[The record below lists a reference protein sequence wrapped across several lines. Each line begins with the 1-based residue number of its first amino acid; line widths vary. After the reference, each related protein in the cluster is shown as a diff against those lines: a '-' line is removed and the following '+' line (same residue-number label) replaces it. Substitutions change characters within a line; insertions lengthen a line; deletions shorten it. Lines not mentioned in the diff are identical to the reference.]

1 MRISLSSPVEISIRP
16 DETISQFRKRLKNI
30 MEVAAIK
37 ALETAVERTPA
48 AGETPYSTGQL
59 RQSIRVQK
67 VEDLEFE
74 LVVPRAYGIFLE
86 FGTGPRGA
94 ATGRMPEFPND
105 PVIQYHSGEVLVTR
119 HKGKL
124 LEEPYIR
131 RTQGME
137 AQPFL
142 RPALLRGVEVIKEL
156 LDDSIDIKAN
166 VSTDNR

>member
-1 MRISLSSPVEISIRP
+1 MQLSINSQVEISVKP
-16 DETISQFRKRLKNI
+16 TETISQFKRKIKNA

-37 ALETAVERTPA
+37 ALEAAVERTPA

-59 RQSIRVQK
+59 RQSIRVQR

-74 LVVPRAYGIFLE
+74 LAVPMAYGIFLE

-105 PVIQYHSGEVLVTR
+105 PVINYHAGEVLVTR
-119 HKGKL
+119 HKGQL

-142 RPALLRGVEVIKEL
+142 RPALLRGIEVLKEL
-156 LDDSIDIKAN
+156 LDDS
-166 VSTDNR
+166 NR

>member
-1 MRISLSSPVEISIRP
+1 MRIGLSSQVEISVSP
-16 DETISQFRKRLKNI
+16 TETASQLKKRLKDI

-37 ALETAVERTPA
+37 ALEAAVERTPA

-59 RQSIRVQK
+59 RQSIRVRR

-74 LVVPRAYGIFLE
+74 LAVPMPYGIFLE

-105 PVIQYHSGEVLVTR
+105 PVISYHSGEVLVTR
-119 HKGKL
+119 HRGEL
-124 LEEPYIR
+124 LDEPYIR
-131 RTQGME
+131 RTQGMV

-142 RPALLRGVEVIKEL
+142 RPALLRGIEVIKEL
-156 LDDSIDIKAN
+156 LDAS
-166 VSTDNR
+166 R

>member
-1 MRISLSSPVEISIRP
+1 MKISIEQSVDIIISPR
-16 DETISQFRKRLKNI
+16 ETADALRERVKNV

-37 ALETAVERTPA
+37 ALEAAVERTPA

-59 RQSIRVQK
+59 RQSIRVQR

-74 LVVPRAYGIFLE
+74 LVVPRGYGIFLE

-94 ATGRMPEFPND
+94 ATGKMPEFPND
-105 PVIQYHSGEVLVTR
+105 PVIEYHSGEVLVTR

-142 RPALLRGVEVIKEL
+142 RPALLRGIEVLKEL
-156 LDDSIDIKAN
+156 LEK
-166 VSTDNR
+166 